1 MSCLLF
7 FVVNFQGSLFFAAA
21 ILPVIVL
28 FGGFLITQKD
38 ANSLFFW
45 AFDLN
50 FLKQAGDASLSTVMG
65 YNRSKLE
72 CNDAFYC
79 HFQRPTKLLET
90 VGVEDQISDV
100 SIINL
105 IIMLVVFRVIAF
117 VMIKYRLKG

>member
-1 MSCLLF
+1 LNIFL
-7 FVVNFQGSLFFAAA
+7 NL
-21 ILPVIVL
+21 
-28 FGGFLITQKD
+28 GFIITQKD
-38 ANSLFFW
+38 ANPLFNW

-65 YNRSKLE
+65 YNRSKLD
-72 CNDAFYC
+72 CTDIYC

-90 VGVEDQISDV
+90 VGVEDQITDV

-105 IIMLVVFRVIAF
+105 IIWLIVFRVVAF